1 MLQTES
7 CTGSITGAG
16 GRQMR
21 HRAETAV
28 REAEAGFTGICLTG
42 SDRRREAM
50 RHDEL
55 NARVTFG
62 QSSQSDKRDHRP
74 R

>member
-7 CTGSITGAG
+7 CTGSVTGAG
-16 GRQMR
+16 GRHMR

-28 REAEAGFTGICLTG
+28 RTAEAGFTGVRVTG

-50 RHDEL
+50 RHDEP
-55 NARVTFG
+55 NARLTLG
-62 QSSQSDKRDHRP
+62 RS
-74 R
+74 